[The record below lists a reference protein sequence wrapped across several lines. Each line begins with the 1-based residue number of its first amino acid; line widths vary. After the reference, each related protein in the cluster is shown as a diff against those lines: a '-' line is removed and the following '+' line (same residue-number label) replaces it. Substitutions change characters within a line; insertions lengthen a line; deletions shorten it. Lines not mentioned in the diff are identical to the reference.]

1 MGIMRYLLLY
11 IFMFFGCSTLLAQPD
26 DAETIV
32 KDGKV
37 YYVHVVQNG
46 NTLWGIHT
54 LYNVEVQKIIAEN
67 PGAENGINVG
77 QRLLIPS
84 NLPSANGQAVLSNGK
99 THVVEAKQT
108 LYGISR
114 IYKCSVEELIALNPG
129 VENGLNVGQVLKLP
143 SKKGEVQNH
152 ANKPI
157 ELPSVK
163 YDIQFSDSTIQHVV
177 TKKET
182 LYSIS
187 KRYMV
192 SVQDLVKVNGIKNN
206 KIKPGETIIIP
217 LKKERITPVLVR
229 PIYIDTTKIDSL
241 VVEFKEKETYKV
253 AVLLPFYLSKN
264 SSILS
269 GVYTN
274 DTELNRV
281 SYAAVDFYMGMKLA
295 LDSLKQLGLKAEVSF
310 HDTKNDSAS
319 VAKILNSKELKDLD
333 LIIGPLYPK
342 RTKQVAEWCKKNQVR
357 MVSPVPMNTEN
368 LKDNPYV
375 YSAVPSDLTL
385 IKSMAKYLA
394 TYHADD
400 NVVLVKSG
408 SERDEVNYKMFRE
421 QYAEYLPDNAYR
433 GILKETSMG
442 STSGSDLSYS
452 VVKDTLT
459 IFIYL
464 SKSESNV
471 MKFMTTLNKVKNKSG
486 GFSKARIIACGL
498 NDWTNYA
505 DVNNYYLNRFN
516 IHYASANNL
525 NYSTPEMISFIK
537 KYRAEYAADPSK
549 YGVQGFDVAMY
560 YMYNFFI
567 DENYQTVGL
576 MNQIKPI
583 QCGFGNGY
591 ENNTSFILF
600 QNNFEIK
607 QAAILND

>member
-1 MGIMRYLLLY
+1 
-11 IFMFFGCSTLLAQPD
+11 MFFGCSTLLAQPD